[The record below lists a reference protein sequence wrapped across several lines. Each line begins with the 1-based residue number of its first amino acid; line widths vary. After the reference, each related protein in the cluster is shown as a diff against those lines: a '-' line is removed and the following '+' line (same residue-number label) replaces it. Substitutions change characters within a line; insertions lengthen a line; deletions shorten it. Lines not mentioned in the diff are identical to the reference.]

1 MLTSNDIKILLNMLR
16 EKYGFGYSEI
26 QEIGLLQAK
35 LSIMLEMQN
44 RNESVE

>member
-1 MLTSNDIKILLNMLR
+1 MLSSNDIKILLNMLR

-35 LSIMLEMQN
+35 LSIMLEMKT
-44 RNESVE
+44 RDESVE

>member
-1 MLTSNDIKILLNMLR
+1 MLTSNEIKILLNVLR
-16 EKYGFGYSEI
+16 EKYGFSLYPI